1 MCAGNYPPLQMMGC
15 QSMGCK
21 MKPKV
26 LSRQIAIFNSNKGAV
41 GIGAMVIFIAMVL
54 IAAIAASVLVQTAG
68 QIENQAARTG
78 EQTKNEIS
86 TGVFVLDISGKVVN
100 NKVENMTITI
110 RLRPG
115 SNDIN
120 LNNVALEVADGTKK
134 VLLTMNTSAS
144 WNFNT
149 TLDSDGQVF
158 GTGAWNETAN
168 QFGVI
173 VLEDRDGSITFSSPV
188 MNSGDLV
195 TLCVSCTS
203 CFNGL
208 DGNDRVFGKILPEE
222 GSSGVFGFDVPAS
235 LRQTV
240 IDLY

>member
-1 MCAGNYPPLQMMGC
+1 MMGC

-21 MKPKV
+21 MKHKV
-26 LSRQIAIFNSNKGAV
+26 LSRRIAIFRSKEGAV
-41 GIGAMVIFIAMVL
+41 GIGAMVVFIAMVL

-86 TGVFVLDISGKVVN
+86 TGVFVLDIAGRVVN
-100 NKVENMTITI
+100 NKVENLTVTI

-120 LNNVALEVADGTKK
+120 LNNVALELSDGSKK

-149 TLDSDGQVF
+149 TVDSDGQVF

-173 VLEDRDGSITFSSPV
+173 VLEDRDGSVTFTSPV

-195 TLCVSCTS
+195 MLCVSCTA
-203 CFNGL
+203 CFNGI
-208 DGNDRVFGKILPEE
+208 DGNDEVLGKILPEE
-222 GSSGVFGFDVPAS
+222 GSSGVFGFEVPAS
-235 LRQTV
+235 LRDTV
-240 IDLY
+240 VDLF